1 MFSYKHQRI
10 HWCEAA
16 CLWHEPSKSQHAIRY
31 LKTYTRACIH
41 KVIHPAIRQDH
52 FRQPQDIA
60 IEVQLGSTLREM
72 QVIQKRCIQAF
83 AVLLWQFHGLRR
95 DFIPNINTNYNMEQE
110 QALFVGISSTFFS
123 VLTQEMLTI
132 TPVLKTLRH
141 KVLSCFQT

>member
-1 MFSYKHQRI
+1 MKSFYITINKNQGKLFSYKHQRI

-16 CLWHEPSKSQHAIRY
+16 CLWHKPSKSQHAIRY
-31 LKTYTRACIH
+31 LITYTRACIH

-72 QVIQKRCIQAF
+72 HVIQKRCIQAF

-95 DFIPNINTNYNMEQE
+95 DFIPNIPTLITIWSRSRHSLWASHQPSF
-110 QALFVGISSTFFS
+110 LF
-123 VLTQEMLTI
+123 
-132 TPVLKTLRH
+132 
-141 KVLSCFQT
+141 